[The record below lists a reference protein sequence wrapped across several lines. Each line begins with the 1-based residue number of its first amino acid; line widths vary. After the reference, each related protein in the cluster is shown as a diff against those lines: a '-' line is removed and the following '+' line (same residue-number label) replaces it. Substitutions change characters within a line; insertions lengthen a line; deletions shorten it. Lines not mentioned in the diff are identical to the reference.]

1 MRSLSPQIWVRSLT
15 YGVSPQPAH
24 APENSN
30 SGLLSWLSR
39 SLRVSSFAGSTSG
52 RLRKNFQ
59 FSASVLRSGICS
71 TILSAPFAFIGH
83 WTTQSSQPMQSSGAT
98 WIVTFSPNFEVS
110 LPASTDLNV
119 AGALASSAAG

>member
-1 MRSLSPQIWVRSLT
+1 M
-15 YGVSPQPAH
+15 
-24 APENSN
+24 
-30 SGLLSWLSR
+30 
-39 SLRVSSFAGSTSG
+39 SSFAGSTSG

-98 WIVTFSPNFEVS
+98 WIVTFEPKPLVS
-110 LPASTDLNV
+110 AFASADLNV
-119 AGALASSAAG
+119 AGAPARSPSL